1 MVLLLRYSGL
11 RMQDA
16 GCLERSRL
24 KNGKL
29 FLYTQKTGTPVYC
42 PLPPTVATALKNVSN
57 VHPEYFFWDGRSERE
72 TTVKSWNRV
81 FRKLFAATEPAI
93 KNGHPHRFR
102 DTFAVSLLLSGVEL
116 SHVSILLGHASIKIT
131 ERHYAPWVKA
141 RQKQLEDDVRRTW
154 GSLDLVDQHEPAPD
168 DTDAPQPTAAP

>member
-16 GCLERSRL
+16 ACLERSRL
-24 KNGKL
+24 KDGRL

-42 PLPPTVATALKNVSN
+42 PLPPVVSATLETVANEHTDYV
-57 VHPEYFFWDGRSERE
+57 FWDGKSERE

-81 FRKLFAATEPAI
+81 FRKVFATADPAI
-93 KNGHPHRFR
+93 EGGHPHRFR
-102 DTFAVSLLLSGVEL
+102 DTFAVSLLLNGVEL

-141 RQKQLEDDVRRTW
+141 RQKQLEEDVQRAW
-154 GSLDLVDQHEPAPD
+154 SELDRDL
-168 DTDAPQPTAAP
+168 TTSSTAAS